1 MSPTRKYSIQTSF
14 YIALAV
20 LKKWQCQL
28 EVGNM
33 IGWSYNEESLLSTR
47 LPHQV
52 FEPLGLVDT
61 RNLSVVSYQIPHS
74 QGPQGSAREN

>member
-1 MSPTRKYSIQTSF
+1 
-14 YIALAV
+14 
-20 LKKWQCQL
+20 
-28 EVGNM
+28 M

-52 FEPLGLVDT
+52 FEPLGFVDT
-61 RNLSVVSYQIPHS
+61 RNLLVVSYQIPHS

>member
-1 MSPTRKYSIQTSF
+1 
-14 YIALAV
+14 
-20 LKKWQCQL
+20 
-28 EVGNM
+28 M

-47 LPHQV
+47 LPHHV

-74 QGPQGSAREN
+74 QGPQDSARENKARGRCVTTQGSLGGLWGLNKT